1 MITQGSARFSLAA
14 AGVAEAASMDQKHL
28 SLVEVP
34 HRLPGRVTL
43 ADVARLCD
51 VTPATVSR
59 VLNRQKTFSTSDA
72 VRERIHATAEKL
84 GYVPD
89 LAARNFR
96 RRETHIVGV
105 FANPLAHVT
114 EGINESLLEGVA
126 VVLHTAGYDVF
137 FELRSSPKAAF
148 PNWRFDAAILLQQP
162 RPETVAELD
171 RRHVPYACVNER
183 SGGAFANVLADD
195 AMGMERALQHLSQ
208 LRHKQIAYANAR
220 LAHVHHYSV
229 NERYDALLSGAAAR
243 GMAVSPGH
251 HLPMTSPT
259 EFLRAAVVDDG
270 ATAVVTYDHQLAVM
284 LVGAAHELSLRIPHD
299 FSLICFNDVFP
310 VALLPP
316 PLTAVAVSGREMGR
330 RGAELLLNRL
340 ISPARANATT
350 REVRVPEDLVVRAST
365 APPPLG

>member
-1 MITQGSARFSLAA
+1 M
-14 AGVAEAASMDQKHL
+14 
-28 SLVEVP
+28 
-34 HRLPGRVTL
+34 
-43 ADVARLCD
+43 CD

-72 VRERIHATAEKL
+72 VRQRIHATAEKL

-126 VVLHTAGYDVF
+126 EVLHTARYDVF
-137 FELRSSPKAAF
+137 FELRSTPKARF

-171 RRHVPYACVNER
+171 RRRVPYACVNER
-183 SGGAFANVLADD
+183 VHGAVANVLADD
-195 AMGMERALQHLSQ
+195 AMGMARALEHLSQ
-208 LRHKQIAYANAR
+208 LGHKKIAYANAR
-220 LAHVHHYSV
+220 SAHVHHYSV
-229 NERYDALLSGAAAR
+229 NERHEALLSGAAAR
-243 GMAVSPGH
+243 GMTLSPGH
-251 HLPMTSPT
+251 HMPMTSPS
-259 EFLRAAVVDDG
+259 EFLRTVVDDG
-270 ATAVVTYDHQLAVM
+270 DATAVVTYDHQLAVM
-284 LVGAAHELSLRIPHD
+284 LVGAAQEVGLRIPRD

-310 VALLPP
+310 VSLLPP

-340 ISPARANATT
+340 ISPARDNETT

-365 APPPLG
+365 APPPSR

>member
-1 MITQGSARFSLAA
+1 
-14 AGVAEAASMDQKHL
+14 MDQKHS

-34 HRLPGRVTL
+34 HRIPGRVTL

-59 VLNRQKTFSTSDA
+59 VLNRQKKFSTSDA

-126 VVLHTAGYDVF
+126 EVLHTAGYDVF
-137 FELRSSPKAAF
+137 FDLRSSPNATF

-162 RPETVAELD
+162 RTEIIAELD
-171 RRHVPYACVNER
+171 RRRVPYVCVNEQA
-183 SGGAFANVLADD
+183 SGAAANVLADD
-195 AMGMERALQHLSQ
+195 RMGMERALQHLFQ
-208 LRHKQIAYANAR
+208 LGHKKIAYANAR
-220 LAHVHHYSV
+220 SAHAHHYSV
-229 NERYDALLSGAAAR
+229 SERYEALLSGAAAR
-243 GMAVSPGH
+243 GMAVSPDH
-251 HLPMTSPT
+251 DMPMTSPSK
-259 EFLRAAVVDDG
+259 FLRTVIREGG

-284 LVGAAHELSLRIPHD
+284 LVGAAQEMHLRIPGD

-316 PLTAVAVSGREMGR
+316 PLTAVAVSGRAMGR
-330 RGAELLLNRL
+330 QGAELLLNRL
-340 ISPARANATT
+340 ISPAAGPDAMP

-365 APPPLG
+365 APPPPLR